1 MVLCVGLI
9 PLLSRAFFYSR
20 DDIVRTNQPVTN
32 QEYILKETETIVSK
46 TDLQGN
52 ITYVNLDFLRISGFS
67 ERELLGAPQNIVRHP
82 DMPPEAFRDLWQ
94 TLKSGKAWTGL
105 VKNRSKN
112 GDYYWVEAHAAPIIK
127 DGQAV
132 GYTSIRVRPER
143 NQVEA
148 AERAYSAIRSGSK
161 NLEVCEGEAVVRS
174 TLSRFSARWELSIKA
189 KLSLWVGAMVAL
201 FAADFIAGR
210 VIQTELTHAGD
221 WSATLTVLGIL
232 TAIIGGLMMHRAVVA
247 PLAQAKKDIDRMS
260 AGDLSGRI
268 HANGNNEIAKLMQA
282 LRILQINVKL
292 LVGQIEESTIQ
303 VNMCAAEIA
312 EGNADLSVRTESQ
325 SSSLE
330 ETASSMEELTST
342 VKQNADHAQEASSLV
357 GSTSKI
363 AVEGGDAV
371 EQVVATMR
379 SIQDSSRKIADI
391 IGVIDGI
398 AFQTNILALNA
409 AVEAARAGEQGRG
422 FAVVATEV
430 RSLAQRSADA
440 AKQIK
445 SLILDSVQKVE
456 QGSKLVDQ
464 AGTTM
469 SEIVRSVQQASSIMS
484 EIAAAS
490 REQSAGID
498 QVNQAITQLDKIT
511 QQNAAQVEEAAAAVE
526 SMQHQSARLS
536 ELVSAF
542 KLVPGGSAD
551 LIHPALKSAPAM
563 LKLPRVKTSA

>member
-1 MVLCVGLI
+1 M
-9 PLLSRAFFYSR
+9 
-20 DDIVRTNQPVTN
+20 RTNQPVTN
-32 QEYILKETETIVSK
+32 QEYILTERETIVSK

-94 TLKSGKAWTGL
+94 TLKNGKAWTGL

-161 NLEVCEGEAVVRS
+161 NLEVCGGEVIVRS

-189 KLSLWVGAMVAL
+189 KLSLWVGVMVAL

-210 VIQTELTHAGD
+210 VISTELTHAGD
-221 WSATLTVLGIL
+221 WSATLTVFGIL

-268 HANGNNEIAKLMQA
+268 HASGDNEIVQLMQA

-303 VNMCAAEIA
+303 VNRCATEIA
-312 EGNADLSVRTESQ
+312 EGNADLSGRTESQ
-325 SSSLE
+325 ASSLE

-363 AVEGGDAV
+363 AVEGGNAV
-371 EQVVATMR
+371 AQVVATMS
-379 SIQDSSRKIADI
+379 SIQDSSSKIADI

-440 AKQIK
+440 AKQVK
-445 SLILDSVQKVE
+445 SLILDSAQKVE

-464 AGTTM
+464 AGKTM

-498 QVNQAITQLDKIT
+498 QVNQAITQLDEIT
-511 QQNAAQVEEAAAAVE
+511 QQNAAQVEEATAAAE
-526 SMQHQSARLS
+526 SMQRQSARLS

-542 KLVPGGSAD
+542 KLVPDGSAE
-551 LIHPALKSAPAM
+551 LPHLGLKSAPAM
-563 LKLPRVKTSA
+563 LKLPRVKTSV

>member
-1 MVLCVGLI
+1 MVFMRGGNFSSI
-9 PLLSRAFFYSR
+9 PRIFYLR

-82 DMPPEAFRDLWQ
+82 DMPAEAFRDLWQ

-112 GDYYWVEAHAAPIIK
+112 GDHYWVEAHAAPIIK

-143 NQVEA
+143 NQVAA

-189 KLSLWVGAMVAL
+189 KLSLWVGVMVAL
-201 FAADFIAGR
+201 FVADFIAGR
-210 VIQTELTHAGD
+210 VIPTELHAGD
-221 WSATLTVLGIL
+221 WSVTFTVLGIL
-232 TAIIGGLMMHRAVVA
+232 TAITGGLMMQRAVVA

-268 HANGNNEIAKLMQA
+268 HASGDNEIAQLMQA

-303 VNMCAAEIA
+303 VNMCATEIA
-312 EGNADLSVRTESQ
+312 EGNADLSIRTESQ
-325 SSSLE
+325 ASSLE

-363 AVEGGDAV
+363 AVEGGNAV
-371 EQVVATMR
+371 AQVVATMS
-379 SIQDSSRKIADI
+379 SIQDSSSKIADI

-430 RSLAQRSADA
+430 RSLAQRSAA
-440 AKQIK
+440 QTLPSK
-445 SLILDSVQKVE
+445 SR
-456 QGSKLVDQ
+456 
-464 AGTTM
+464 A
-469 SEIVRSVQQASSIMS
+469 
-484 EIAAAS
+484 
-490 REQSAGID
+490 
-498 QVNQAITQLDKIT
+498 
-511 QQNAAQVEEAAAAVE
+511 
-526 SMQHQSARLS
+526 
-536 ELVSAF
+536 
-542 KLVPGGSAD
+542 
-551 LIHPALKSAPAM
+551 
-563 LKLPRVKTSA
+563 